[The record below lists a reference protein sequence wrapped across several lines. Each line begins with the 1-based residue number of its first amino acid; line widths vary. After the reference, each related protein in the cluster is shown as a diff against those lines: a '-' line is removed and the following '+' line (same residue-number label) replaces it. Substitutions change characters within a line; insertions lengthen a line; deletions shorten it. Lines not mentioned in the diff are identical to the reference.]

1 METAPFLSP
10 DFAEVRKKRD
20 ALIDRPSTV
29 QQAIALN
36 KRIKR
41 EKRPEVTSVLL
52 IGQDHS

>member
-20 ALIDRPSTV
+20 ALIDRRSTV

-36 KRIKR
+36 KRIIR
-41 EKRPEVTSVLL
+41 EKRP
-52 IGQDHS
+52 